1 MAAGRL
7 RLRTCL
13 QTHCL
18 RRSYRQ
24 TILFFSPFRCNNNST
39 KNLSPNLN
47 DQSGPKMSSDAK
59 LLLRARRMATRIRA
73 ASACKPCK
81 AKKSKCS
88 DYRPCAQCKGSK
100 LSVCDVEE
108 IPAVDTPNRIWNK
121 SGATY
126 EFYFILSLYSFH
138 VFLCANKEKTTQSWI
153 EWLCLHRFR
162 KESLFE
168 QSHQR

>member
-1 MAAGRL
+1 
-7 RLRTCL
+7 
-13 QTHCL
+13 
-18 RRSYRQ
+18 
-24 TILFFSPFRCNNNST
+24 
-39 KNLSPNLN
+39 
-47 DQSGPKMSSDAK
+47 
-59 LLLRARRMATRIRA
+59 MATRIRA